1 MIAVRLLRGGA
12 VVREA
17 VFRDLP
23 ISMGRGAECDFAIVD
38 PSVSRI
44 HARVV
49 GDDSGAVWI
58 EDAGSINGLRI
69 DGGPTQ
75 RADLPATGALRCSL
89 GAAEVELELASQDA
103 TVAIAVP
110 DPATPVPDSPLR
122 AAGYWAAGIAAWT
135 TIALLDAGFWSP
147 WEQGRQAKLAWL
159 TLGMAISLPITA
171 FILMGLLRI
180 VGRQARLGD
189 VLRALAL
196 VSVGWVVFTLVEGA
210 TAYALSVRLHA
221 LLVSLLGTGGAVAST
236 AYLASVARRGPNGRF
251 LLAWA
256 AAIGVLTLGLGAA
269 GRLAARQAGIPQLD
283 YDVSMPIAGMT
294 GPASDLDTYL
304 GRVRTGFETARR
316 AAEENRR
323 DLQTHP

>member
-1 MIAVRLLRGGA
+1 VIAVRLVRHGA

-23 ISMGRGAECDFAIVD
+23 ISLGRGAECDFAIVD
-38 PSVSRI
+38 PSVSRC
-44 HARVV
+44 HARVA

-58 EDAGSINGLRI
+58 EDAGSVNGLRI
-69 DGGPTQ
+69 DARPTG
-75 RADLPATGALRCSL
+75 RAVLPATGALRCSL

-103 TVAIAVP
+103 TVAIAIP
-110 DPATPVPDSPLR
+110 SPATPVTDSALR
-122 AAGYWAAGIAAWT
+122 AAGYWAAGIASWT
-135 TIALLDAGFWSP
+135 AIALLDAGFWSP
-147 WEQGRQAKLAWL
+147 WEQDRQTKLAWL
-159 TLGMAISLPITA
+159 TLGTAISLPVVA

-180 VGRQARLGD
+180 VGRQARIGD

-196 VSVGWVVFTLVEGA
+196 VSFGWVLFTLVEGA
-210 TAYALSVRLHA
+210 TAYVLPVRLHA
-221 LLVSLLGTGGAVAST
+221 LFVSLLGTGGAVAST
-236 AYLASVARRGPNGRF
+236 AYLASLARPGPNGRF

-256 AAIGVLTLGLGAA
+256 AAIGALTLGLGAA

-283 YDVSMPIAGMT
+283 YDVSMPIAGVT

-304 GRVRTGFETARR
+304 DKVRSGFEKARR

-323 DLQTHP
+323 DLQTRR